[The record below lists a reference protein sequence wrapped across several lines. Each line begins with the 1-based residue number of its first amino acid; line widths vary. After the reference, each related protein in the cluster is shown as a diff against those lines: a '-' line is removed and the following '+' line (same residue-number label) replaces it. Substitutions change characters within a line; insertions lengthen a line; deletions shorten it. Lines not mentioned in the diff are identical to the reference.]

1 MNIEATYSIHGNVYH
16 KIFKNPFSIHFLEVY
31 KPMYT
36 VKVVV
41 MRKNQ
46 MKECVERT
54 KEKSTKCTLSLSEVL
69 KSWQKAIDGAIEQ
82 WLKWR

>member
-1 MNIEATYSIHGNVYH
+1 
-16 KIFKNPFSIHFLEVY
+16 
-31 KPMYT
+31 MYT